1 MAIANITNNI
11 LTDSGVAT
19 SSLLPLTGG
28 TLTGA
33 LSGTSATF
41 SLDATINGVKVG
53 KGAGSGT
60 FNTAIGYIA
69 LSQNTTGSYNSAF
82 GAYSLST
89 NSNGIYNA
97 AIGYQALLSNTS
109 GSSNVSVGSL
119 SMHDNTTGQNN
130 TAIGTSSGY
139 YITTGSY
146 NTIVGNYAGTTTL
159 DSNVI
164 LADGNGNLRFVG
176 FSTGNVYLG
185 AGTTLPTDSGYK
197 LDVNGTGRFTGALSG
212 TSASF
217 SSSVTAGGNI
227 AAVATGTANA
237 FLTASGSTGS
247 YSGVVS
253 LQRGGTEDGVLYTA
267 STNYSP
273 VTGVSAADIVLY
285 AAGGGR
291 SLRFA
296 TSSSS
301 VALTLASTGAAT
313 FSGEIKSGDTITLGA
328 AAVGGFWTWGATTS
342 FLVAGTGKALNLN
355 PNGSSGSTGL
365 SIATTGAA
373 TFSSSV
379 TANAGFYLP
388 SGGSGTSPT
397 ISYLNSLTYGLNASG
412 GNAGIYFGNTYN
424 SDYSTG
430 MQFRV
435 VNSGGS
441 NVTAMTISPTG
452 NVGIGVTPSAW
463 STSNDVRAIQLK
475 AGAFWNYS
483 DFSTY
488 FGLNY
493 YWDGSVRKYI
503 ISDYAS
509 EYQQI
514 SGEHRWFSAPSGTAG
529 TTATFT
535 ERMRITSGGAIK
547 ISAGSPPTSGDGL
560 EMWYNGTNSVIG
572 SIERST
578 GTNKQL
584 YFFASNT
591 IFENGGSERMR
602 ITSGGFLK
610 ASNTATYYNAGLYHE
625 LRVNTSG
632 NWVTYITN
640 TASTDPY
647 GVIVHYTGASPN
659 GGGSEF
665 FYAFDT
671 GGARFG
677 VRSNGGIANYQANDV
692 NLSDIRTKKDIIP
705 LESYWDKFKAI
716 EIVKFKYK
724 DQTHDDFN
732 IGVIAQQVEEIA
744 PEFVDIEGW
753 DKKPKLDEDG
763 NEIVNNEE
771 PLKAIYTADLHHATI
786 KVLQECMAK
795 IEEQQAQ
802 IEELKQLINK

>member
-197 LDVNGTGRFTGALSG
+197 LDVNGTGRFVGILNVFAP
-212 TSASF
+212 SA
-217 SSSVTAGGNI
+217 NY
-227 AAVATGTANA
+227 AT
-237 FLTASGSTGS
+237 
-247 YSGVVS
+247 
-253 LQRGGTEDGVLYTA
+253 
-267 STNYSP
+267 
-273 VTGVSAADIVLY
+273 
-285 AAGGGR
+285 
-291 SLRFA
+291 
-296 TSSSS
+296 
-301 VALTLASTGAAT
+301 
-313 FSGEIKSGDTITLGA
+313 
-328 AAVGGFWTWGATTS
+328 
-342 FLVAGTGKALNLN
+342 LNLN
-355 PNGSSGSTGL
+355 GAAGYGAELKFGEVTGGYLAAIRHNYNVGTGL
-365 SIATTGAA
+365 EFYTGGLAA
-373 TFSSSV
+373 
-379 TANAGFYLP
+379 
-388 SGGSGTSPT
+388 
-397 ISYLNSLTYGLNASG
+397 
-412 GNAGIYFGNTYN
+412 GNLRMY
-424 SDYSTG
+424 
-430 MQFRV
+430 
-435 VNSGGS
+435 
-441 NVTAMTISPTG
+441 ISPTG
-452 NVGIGVTPSAW
+452 NLGLGVTPSSW

-475 AGAFWNYS
+475 AGAFWNYG

-493 YWDGSVRKYI
+493 YWDGSARRYI

-529 TTATFT
+529 ASATFT
-535 ERMRITSGGAIK
+535 ERMRITSGGNVLIGTITDATGK
-547 ISAGSPPTSGDGL
+547 L
-560 EMWYNGTNSVIG
+560 QVNGTVYA
-572 SIERST
+572 T
-578 GTNKQL
+578 G
-584 YFFASNT
+584 
-591 IFENGGSERMR
+591 
-602 ITSGGFLK
+602 
-610 ASNTATYYNAGLYHE
+610 
-625 LRVNTSG
+625 
-632 NWVTYITN
+632 
-640 TASTDPY
+640 
-647 GVIVHYTGASPN
+647 
-659 GGGSEF
+659 
-665 FYAFDT
+665 FYE
-671 GGARFG
+671 
-677 VRSNGGIANYQANDV
+677 S
-692 NLSDIRTKKDIIP
+692 SDIRFKNILETNPNVNVLGIDVIKFTRKDNDTNQVRYGY
-705 LESYWDKFKAI
+705 S
-716 EIVKFKYK
+716 
-724 DQTHDDFN
+724 
-732 IGVIAQQVEEIA
+732 AQQVQSILPDAVTGTDFLNVNYLDVHTLKIAQLEKEIK
-744 PEFVDIEGW
+744 E
-753 DKKPKLDEDG
+753 
-763 NEIVNNEE
+763 
-771 PLKAIYTADLHHATI
+771 LKA
-786 KVLQECMAK
+786 K
-795 IEEQQAQ
+795 
-802 IEELKQLINK
+802 